1 VFVWSVYEQV
11 QSQREQCMMGMIVQP
26 HHTYVIR
33 MLCISW
39 KMADPQT
46 TNMKSPSSH
55 GPTGNFSSSCF
66 NDLGTF
72 PLLATFLLCFS
83 LASRIFCLGAM
94 IPVLCAAGYTS
105 LCPLNQTPC
114 PRVYPARCTLQ
125 CTSGGMLQGSG
136 RGWNKFVHDNGKIN
150 TSYNTDTFSDV
161 QPLWNIGHVRIVFK
175 KRKRKTR
182 VKIKQKVII
191 N

>member
-1 VFVWSVYEQV
+1 MTECLQVWSMWPQVRSESNAWWEWVYNLIT
-11 QSQREQCMMGMIVQP
+11 QS
-26 HHTYVIR
+26 YVIR

-46 TNMKSPSSH
+46 TKMKSPNNQ

-94 IPVLCAAGYTS
+94 IPGLSCDYPTLC
-105 LCPLNQTPC
+105 LPLYLFLWPSTHTLC
-114 PRVYPARCTLQ
+114 PRVCLPGCIAGCVGWYRE
-125 CTSGGMLQGSG
+125 GGD
-136 RGWNKFVHDNGKIN
+136 KFANAMIEN
-150 TSYNTDTFSDV
+150 
-161 QPLWNIGHVRIVFK
+161 
-175 KRKRKTR
+175 
-182 VKIKQKVII
+182 
-191 N
+191 